1 MGALAIAV
9 PYVLFVWWFSTG
21 TVLFL
26 VGPSER
32 HGGLLKCGAVI
43 LFASALLGV
52 AVSSRDTTSAGA
64 YCVFT
69 CAVLLWGAVE
79 ISFLAGWVTGPRPE
93 PCPRAC
99 ATADR
104 LWYALQAIAYHEL
117 ALIGTAILVYA
128 VTAGAPNQ
136 LGWWTFAAL
145 LLLRQSAKVNLFLGV
160 RTLNDELLPPQVG
173 FLRSYFARKP
183 MNALFPFSVT
193 LATAAAA
200 AFFVSAV
207 DESNL
212 AFEAHAFALLGVL
225 VALGALEHWF
235 MMLPVPVVDLW
246 RWSVHNGAERMSPTL
261 PVEPDAGTEPKA
273 VTEAKT
279 ARPVLAVIAG
289 GAAKAEARE
298 PARSAALPARERL
311 EEQFRQAYRAS
322 KVSGEAAPV
331 LPELA
336 GAVQQTVSTGI
347 NRTAD
352 GRAP

>member
-21 TVLFL
+21 AVLLL
-26 VGPSER
+26 VGLSER
-32 HGGLLKCGAVI
+32 HGLLLKCSAAC
-43 LFASALLGV
+43 LFASSLLGV
-52 AVSSRDTTSAGA
+52 AISSHDTTVAGA

-69 CAVLLWGAVE
+69 CAILLWGAVE
-79 ISFLAGWVTGPRPE
+79 ISLLAGWVTGPRPE
-93 PCPRAC
+93 FCPRGC
-99 ATADR
+99 AKADR

-117 ALIGTAILVYA
+117 ALIGTAVLVFA

-160 RTLNDELLPPQVG
+160 RTLNDELLPPQVD

-200 AFFVSAV
+200 GFVTAAI
-207 DESNL
+207 DQSNTDFEAL
-212 AFEAHAFALLGVL
+212 AFSLLGVL

-246 RWSVHNGAERMSPTL
+246 RWSVRSRATRTSSAPA
-261 PVEPDAGTEPKA
+261 VEPNA
-273 VTEAKT
+273 VIDPRV

-289 GAAKAEARE
+289 GVATAKARETARN
-298 PARSAALPARERL
+298 AALLARQRL
-311 EEQFRQAYRAS
+311 EDQFRQAYRAPKAS
-322 KVSGEAAPV
+322 SEVTLVA
-331 LPELA
+331 PELS
-336 GAVQQTVSTGI
+336 GAVQKNVSTGI
-347 NRTAD
+347 N
-352 GRAP
+352 

>member
-21 TVLFL
+21 AVLLL
-26 VGPSER
+26 VGLSER
-32 HGGLLKCGAVI
+32 HGLLLKCGAAC
-43 LFASALLGV
+43 LFASSLLGV
-52 AVSSRDTTSAGA
+52 AISSHDTTAAGA

-69 CAVLLWGAVE
+69 CAILLWGAVE
-79 ISFLAGWVTGPRPE
+79 ISLLAGWVTGPRPE
-93 PCPRAC
+93 FCPLGC
-99 ATADR
+99 VKADR
-104 LWYALQAIAYHEL
+104 LWYAVQAIAYHEL
-117 ALIGTAILVYA
+117 ALIGTAVLVFA

-160 RTLNDELLPPQVG
+160 RTLNDELLPPQVD

-200 AFFVSAV
+200 GLVVSAI
-207 DESNL
+207 DESNS
-212 AFEAHAFALLGVL
+212 AFEVSAFSLLGVL

-246 RWSVHNGAERMSPTL
+246 RWSVRSRAERTSSAPA
-261 PVEPDAGTEPKA
+261 VEPNA
-273 VTEAKT
+273 VIDPRV

-289 GAAKAEARE
+289 GVATAEARE
-298 PARSAALPARERL
+298 TARNAALLARQRL
-311 EEQFRQAYRAS
+311 EDQFRQAYRAPKAPS
-322 KVSGEAAPV
+322 EAT
-331 LPELA
+331 LITPELS
-336 GAVQQTVSTGI
+336 GAVQQNVSTGI
-347 NRTAD
+347 N
-352 GRAP
+352 

>member
-21 TVLFL
+21 AVLLL
-26 VGPSER
+26 VGLSER
-32 HGGLLKCGAVI
+32 HGLLLKCGAAC
-43 LFASALLGV
+43 LFASSLLGV
-52 AVSSRDTTSAGA
+52 AVSSQDTTVAGA

-69 CAVLLWGAVE
+69 CAILLWGAVE
-79 ISFLAGWVTGPRPE
+79 ISLLAGWVTGPRPE
-93 PCPRAC
+93 FCPRGC
-99 ATADR
+99 AKADR

-117 ALIGTAILVYA
+117 ALIGTAVLVFA

-160 RTLNDELLPPQVG
+160 RTLNDELLPPQVD

-200 AFFVSAV
+200 GFVTAAV
-207 DESNL
+207 DQSNSDFEAL
-212 AFEAHAFALLGVL
+212 AFSLLGVL

-246 RWSVHNGAERMSPTL
+246 RWSVRGKAERTSASP
-261 PVEPDAGTEPKA
+261 PVEPKVASEPKA
-273 VTEAKT
+273 VIETAVIEKS
-279 ARPVLAVIAG
+279 ARPMLAVIAG
-289 GAAKAEARE
+289 GVTTAEARE
-298 PARSAALPARERL
+298 PVRNAALLARQRL
-311 EEQFRQAYRAS
+311 EDQFRRAYCATKAS
-322 KVSGEAAPV
+322 SEAAPV
-331 LPELA
+331 APELA
-336 GAVQQTVSTGI
+336 GVVQQTISTGI
-347 NRTAD
+347 N
-352 GRAP
+352 